1 MGIIATIFPTTAPVL
16 ARENISDSS
25 IEINEGT
32 INLRTNSEKRQIR
45 VGVMAV
51 RGIEQTRQK
60 WQPTIDYLSTNIP
73 GYNFQL
79 VPLKFD
85 NIEELIVNEQV
96 DFVLPNPGMY

>member
-1 MGIIATIFPTTAPVL
+1 MLCIRVLVSLGIIATIFPTTAPVL

-51 RGIEQTRQK
+51 RGIEQT
-60 WQPTIDYLSTNIP
+60 
-73 GYNFQL
+73 
-79 VPLKFD
+79 
-85 NIEELIVNEQV
+85 
-96 DFVLPNPGMY
+96 